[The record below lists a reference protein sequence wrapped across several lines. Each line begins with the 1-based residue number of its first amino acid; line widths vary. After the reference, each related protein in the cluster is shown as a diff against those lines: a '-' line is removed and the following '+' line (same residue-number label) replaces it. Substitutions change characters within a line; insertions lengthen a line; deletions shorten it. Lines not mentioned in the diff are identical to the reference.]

1 MTCWHLLCSYH
12 SATHPLFNGSW
23 KHPHKQPTA
32 IISTSKSINVK
43 SIFLISWYVRLN
55 SGNNICLY
63 QIPCAPLPPTPIT
76 PTLHWLAPISLQS
89 FRVHS
94 HSLCLHIMQ
103 DLLIIKIVRQSMLN
117 QSKRIIFFGKLA
129 GRSEDPK
136 YHCVQQF
143 GSRCAFRH
151 RFCNSRTGA
160 FCCYAWVGG
169 GSWASLPHILQQ
181 RNLLLSYSSCSYIRI
196 CHC

>member
-1 MTCWHLLCSYH
+1 MCDRILAITFVPNPLCS
-12 SATHPLFNGSW
+12 SSTHANYAHTPLTSSHFI
-23 KHPHKQPTA
+23 A
-32 IISTSKSINVK
+32 IIS
-43 SIFLISWYVRLN
+43 
-55 SGNNICLY
+55 GN
-63 QIPCAPLPPTPIT
+63 
-76 PTLHWLAPISLQS
+76 
-89 FRVHS
+89 HS

-117 QSKRIIFFGKLA
+117 QSKRRIFFGKLA

-160 FCCYAWVGG
+160 FCCYVWVGG